1 MDPFAPS
8 SASGD
13 DAAPTPKATAAV
25 EELNGR
31 VALSP
36 AEFARRL
43 GVTREFL
50 YDEMARGN
58 LASFRV
64 GRHRRIPVSELERL
78 LASAK

>member
-1 MDPFAPS
+1 MDPFVSPS
-8 SASGD
+8 ALGD
-13 DAAPTPKATAAV
+13 EATLTPKAAADV
-25 EELNGR
+25 EALNGR